1 MIRIKL
7 KQFRVGKGMTQ
18 AEFAKEIGFTRSY
31 YGAVENGKVSGSRK
45 FWKAISRRF
54 AIPMGEVVVWML
66 DGEED

>member
-1 MIRIKL
+1 
-7 KQFRVGKGMTQ
+7 MTQ

-66 DGEED
+66 DGEEE